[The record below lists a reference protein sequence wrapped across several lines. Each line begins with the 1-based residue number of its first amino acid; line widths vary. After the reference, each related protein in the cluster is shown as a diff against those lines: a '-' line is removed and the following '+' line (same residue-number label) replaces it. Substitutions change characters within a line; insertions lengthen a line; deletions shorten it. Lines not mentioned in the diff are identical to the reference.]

1 MSIVLGSPSSVQ
13 TNTDT
18 GFALKTAT
26 LAKDQQELEGQ
37 MAIKLIQ
44 TADLSNVPAPSG
56 SSGSQVNIK
65 V

>member
-1 MSIVLGSPSSVQ
+1 MSIVLGNTPSVQ
-13 TNTDT
+13 TNVDT
-18 GFALKTAT
+18 GFALKTAS

-44 TADLSNVPAPSG
+44 TADLSNIPGPSG

>member
-56 SSGSQVNIK
+56 NSGSQVNIK

>member
-18 GFALKTAT
+18 GFALKTAS

-56 SSGSQVNIK
+56 NSGSQVNIK